1 MSENVPE
8 TPSTSFAEAY
18 WRVTIANDIQNWAS
32 KCVLDSYNQDYIDG
46 IRSTIAVIR
55 GKK

>member
-1 MSENVPE
+1 VSENVPE

-18 WRVTIANDIQNWAS
+18 WRVTIANDIQNWVS

-46 IRSTIAVIR
+46 IRSTIAIIR